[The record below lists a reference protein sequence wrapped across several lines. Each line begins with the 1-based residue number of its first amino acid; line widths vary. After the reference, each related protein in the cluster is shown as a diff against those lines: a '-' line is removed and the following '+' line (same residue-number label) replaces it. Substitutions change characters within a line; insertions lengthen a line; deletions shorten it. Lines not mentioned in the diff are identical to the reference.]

1 MARLIDAD
9 KLKKHYAWWN
19 NEEKKVFDDIVDL
32 QPTVDAESL
41 IIRHED
47 IGYERGYRDG
57 YAEALDV
64 TDDAEHVRHGHW
76 YDVSNYLGTGK
87 AMYVCSECGAGS
99 SREDPY
105 CWQCGSKMDVSDT
118 DVGKMEEEEE

>member
-1 MARLIDAD
+1 MSRLIDAD

-41 IIRHED
+41 ITRHED

-57 YAEALDV
+57 YAEALEV
-64 TDDAEHVRHGHW
+64 TDDVEPVKHGHW
-76 YDVSNYLGTGK
+76 VGVDDEPCNVWECDVCGWIYEDDEPYYNF
-87 AMYVCSECGAGS
+87 CPHCGA
-99 SREDPY
+99 
-105 CWQCGSKMDVSDT
+105 KMDVPDM
-118 DVGKMEEEEE
+118 DVGKKEVKE